1 MTPRVN
7 LTVLAP
13 LLCCGALVL
22 AGCGGSDSSTEASAA
37 KPTTATSSDAP
48 APSESPSEAT
58 AEDLEAVGDIE
69 VDNGLLTVTVTV
81 PADLAEGAT
90 QADIDKAIAD
100 GEMLDGRINDDGSAT
115 YVMSSSQHE
124 AILDGFRASVD
135 EIVTEEQKTNPGLY
149 EEVTYND
156 EMTEFTVVV
165 ADRQKYAQSMSMLSL
180 GLVFGGSFYQIFYGV
195 PEADQNVVIN
205 YVDAATGDTFDTY
218 NAREDMS

>member
-1 MTPRVN
+1 MNSRIKPGM
-7 LTVLAP
+7 LAA
-13 LLCCGALVL
+13 LMCCGALVL
-22 AGCGGSDSSTEASAA
+22 AGCAGSDSSTEASSASPTSAA
-37 KPTTATSSDAP
+37 SSQAP
-48 APSESPSEAT
+48 APSESPSET
-58 AEDLEAVGDIE
+58 TTEDLEAVGDIE
-69 VDNGLLTVTVTV
+69 VDNGLLSVTVTV

-100 GEMLDGRINDDGSAT
+100 GEMLDGQINDDGSVT
-115 YVMSSSQHE
+115 YVMSSAQHD

-135 EIVTEEQKTNPGLY
+135 EIVVEEQKTNPGLY

-165 ADRQKYAQSMSMLSL
+165 ADRQRYEQSMSMLGL

-195 PEADQNVVIN
+195 PEADRNVVIE
-205 YVDAATGDTFDTY
+205 YVDGATGDVFDTY